1 MNLEYLRNIVSVF
14 FFLHPIFFNF
24 SGMDANNPASQAA
37 FSQLMQQMVT
47 NMAGQGQNSP
57 PEERFR
63 VQLETLTS
71 MGFVDRQANIQG
83 NFFLNTILR
92 IFYTEYC
99 KIFKD
104 MFSSI
109 WSTNLVHEFCSN
121 ILFVTSIHQSTILLS
136 KKFISLY
143 IFLH

>member
-1 MNLEYLRNIVSVF
+1 
-14 FFLHPIFFNF
+14 
-24 SGMDANNPASQAA
+24 MDANNPASQAA

-83 NFFLNTILR
+83 NLSPL
-92 IFYTEYC
+92 
-99 KIFKD
+99 
-104 MFSSI
+104 SSI
-109 WSTNLVHEFCSN
+109 HYKSPFY
-121 ILFVTSIHQSTILLS
+121 FVKNQGI
-136 KKFISLY
+136 
-143 IFLH
+143 

>member
-1 MNLEYLRNIVSVF
+1 
-14 FFLHPIFFNF
+14 
-24 SGMDANNPASQAA
+24 MDANNPASQAA